1 MDAVVFIGIVIV
13 AITEMIKMAA
23 PAVKGWVTILVALAA
38 AIVIALI
45 DQFIGVTDITI
56 AQAFVA
62 WFGAVGL
69 STLAGKAGGGSR
81 GDTTTNS
88 TVR

>member
-1 MDAVVFIGIVIV
+1 MDAVVFIGIVII

-23 PAVKGWVTILVALAA
+23 PKVHGWVTLVVALAVA
-38 AIVIALI
+38 LLIALV
-45 DQFIGVTDITI
+45 DKYIGVTDITF

-81 GDTTTNS
+81 GDVTTDS
-88 TVR
+88 TIR